1 MRESLIKGGPIL
13 MTGANAFNERTE
25 GVGEGRPGGMTGRK
39 EREGRLEERGDISG
53 WLKAAENGQCGCK
66 YQ

>member
-1 MRESLIKGGPIL
+1 MRDSLIKGGPML

-25 GVGEGRPGGMTGRK
+25 GVEEGRPGGMTGRK
-39 EREGRLEERGDISG
+39 EREGRLVERGDSSG
-53 WLKAAENGQCGCK
+53 WLKAAENEQCGCK